1 MAVRTKVHVLGVSK
15 VYVRGSINYYISL
28 AFNVPPF
35 LIFPVMEETYTGQ
48 AFRIVFECLRL
59 LAFCLRAA
67 LLAKWE
73 EGEAL

>member
-28 AFNVPPF
+28 AFNVPL

-67 LLAKWE
+67 LLAKLE
-73 EGEAL
+73 EGEVL